1 MTLTLIE
8 IEREHPVGSL
18 RQPDGVFPFKEKN
31 MAQIII
37 NRSES
42 RCGNCG
48 KSAFMEEGG
57 HYTIAGY
64 KDNGLPG
71 CGEEWDS
78 VSSDY
83 PNIPAMLVAGSEG
96 YWFAENLRGLPVYDA
111 AHTEPIGVYG
121 GPSRKNAEVSALR
134 RQADISVS
142 QDNDVR

>member
-1 MTLTLIE
+1 
-8 IEREHPVGSL
+8 
-18 RQPDGVFPFKEKN
+18 

-37 NRSES
+37 NRSDS

-48 KSAFMEEGG
+48 KPAFMEENG

-64 KDNGLPG
+64 KDNGKPG
-71 CGEEWDS
+71 CGESWDS
-78 VSSDY
+78 VGSDYLDIPEMVASSDQ
-83 PNIPAMLVAGSEG
+83 G

-111 AHTEPIGVYG
+111 AHTESIGVYG

-142 QDNDVR
+142 RDDDLR

>member
-1 MTLTLIE
+1 
-8 IEREHPVGSL
+8 
-18 RQPDGVFPFKEKN
+18 

-48 KSAFMEEGG
+48 RQAFMEETG
-57 HYTIAGY
+57 HYTVAGY
-64 KDNGLPG
+64 KDNGEPG
-71 CGEEWDS
+71 CGEVWDS

-83 PNIPAMLVAGSEG
+83 LNIPAMLVAGEDG

-111 AHTEPIGVYG
+111 SSPEPIGVYG
-121 GPSRKNAEVSALR
+121 GPSRKDAEVSALR

-142 QDNDVR
+142 SDDDLR